1 LYKGNDNQNI
11 LTLIQ
16 DAKRYALLSKPLTK
30 EQVTCRKYFITNLFE
45 DATDILATDKM
56 TTLYILDKIVIDMID
71 FIFSFNQQPLSRIK
85 DRIKTV
91 LELDPSTGYLISK
104 YYSEKTIDQKYE
116 LTKQMVLGLTG
127 ATGFF

>member
-1 LYKGNDNQNI
+1 
-11 LTLIQ
+11 
-16 DAKRYALLSKPLTK
+16 
-30 EQVTCRKYFITNLFE
+30 
-45 DATDILATDKM
+45 
-56 TTLYILDKIVIDMID
+56 MID

-127 ATGFF
+127 ATGFFEWSSIPE